1 MDEEHRMSTAL
12 DGLPDEM
19 RRCFL
24 LRFAQGF
31 EEGEVAML
39 MKIPVETVREHLREV
54 RERLSLECL

>member
-1 MDEEHRMSTAL
+1 MSTAL
-12 DGLPDEM
+12 DRMPDEM

-54 RERLSLECL
+54 RQRLSLECL